1 MSTFNVCVA
10 LAVFI
15 SQIHVLV
22 SVPIW
27 DRASLVCQNINGKQI
42 IDEDSHRE
50 LYVDSAC
57 SSGEVVW
64 RMTKTLVT
72 LRFQKAS
79 PFTVCFSSKA
89 PVGYEKFG
97 VYSFSLN
104 NLFVGNP
111 NIETDV
117 CLNSVGNA
125 LDVNLLSLGKYYAM
139 KAYFKVRCLS

>member
-1 MSTFNVCVA
+1 MYA
-10 LAVFI
+10 LAYKFFWFLKLQYHQQFRLHSI
-15 SQIHVLV
+15 CYILNSRYYIF
-22 SVPIW
+22 
-27 DRASLVCQNINGKQI
+27 RI

-111 NIETDV
+111 NIGTF
-117 CLNSVGNA
+117 L
-125 LDVNLLSLGKYYAM
+125 
-139 KAYFKVRCLS
+139 